1 MCECRRSFERS
12 VKESALIRYKNLV
25 TVQSQA
31 KFQKRYK
38 MLAFFRL
45 FLKFYLADTPTSK
58 MRSILEVSS
67 EQLQIVYRTISSIFS
82 NPFMEYDSIIFPLTR

>member
-1 MCECRRSFERS
+1 MILFCRQF
-12 VKESALIRYKNLV
+12 V

-58 MRSILEVSS
+58 MHSILEVSS
-67 EQLQIVYRTISSIFS
+67 EQLQYFGLTVCKTK
-82 NPFMEYDSIIFPLTR
+82 IILIGDEICLKL

>member
-1 MCECRRSFERS
+1 
-12 VKESALIRYKNLV
+12 
-25 TVQSQA
+25 
-31 KFQKRYK
+31 

-67 EQLQIVYRTISSIFS
+67 EQLQELYEKNKKI
-82 NPFMEYDSIIFPLTR
+82 IIFPLTKGDYGDIFVYRRC